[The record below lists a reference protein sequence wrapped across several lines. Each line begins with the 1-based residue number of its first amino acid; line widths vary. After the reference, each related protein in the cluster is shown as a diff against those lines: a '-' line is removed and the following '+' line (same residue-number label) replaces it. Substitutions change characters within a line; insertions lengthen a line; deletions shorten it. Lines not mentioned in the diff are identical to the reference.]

1 MNPWVAPAC
10 IRRSPAPGEDRGKGS
25 RKNKFTE
32 FALRFR
38 SYLVDLI
45 E

>member
-1 MNPWVAPAC
+1 MGSQIA
-10 IRRSPAPGEDRGKGS
+10 KGP

-45 E
+45 ERTRRNSRAILRIS